1 MIGFH
6 KPVMGK
12 WKVAVATY
20 LDEVGQRATEKKK
33 IIN

>member
-1 MIGFH
+1 MLAYYIS
-6 KPVMGK
+6 VMGK

-33 IIN
+33 III